1 MRSTLW
7 VLVGPIGQHAFRQL
21 DNCGPREMI
30 VRAITGEAVWVNTSS
45 ACPHDHEARITRIVR
60 LAIVTRTYPTVREPL
75 LWGSAE
81 SEGSRVSTSNPD
93 LHAVAAHAENV
104 GDEPVVMVNLI
115 KFKSADHF
123 RRFATE
129 GQRTSEYIRD
139 LGAERV
145 FGGIA
150 GPEFCADEDW
160 DLVLL
165 IRYPNFAA
173 VHRTLTEE
181 SIGSFVSALRN
192 ETIERSRFIV
202 ATELETA

>member
-1 MRSTLW
+1 M
-7 VLVGPIGQHAFRQL
+7 
-21 DNCGPREMI
+21 N
-30 VRAITGEAVWVNTSS
+30 
-45 ACPHDHEARITRIVR
+45 
-60 LAIVTRTYPTVREPL
+60 
-75 LWGSAE
+75 
-81 SEGSRVSTSNPD
+81 TSNPD
-93 LHAVAAHAENV
+93 LDAVAAHAESV
-104 GDEPVVMVNLI
+104 GDVPVVMVNLI

-123 RRFATE
+123 QRFAAE
-129 GQRTSEYIRD
+129 SQRTGEYVRA

-173 VHRTLTEE
+173 VHQTLTEQ
-181 SIGSFVSALRN
+181 SIGSFVSQLRE

-202 ATELETA
+202 ATELAQ